1 MSILSVNAC
10 LQERDAVA
18 AVLLDLL
25 VPASLGEG
33 GRVTPGVVVES
44 VEVAAL
50 VVGAAVHVLGHLE
63 AVAFDIC
70 CRVAHRDLPV
80 ASGADVLSQ
89 VAGDGLDVRG
99 SRGGLVIVDDL
110 VAREEEKGVV
120 VVGESVNGG
129 EQALEVDLVVR
140 RAGVGAVERV
150 LRGVDVQGEVDAGVC
165 EGGHALVVVGS
176 VVHGVHTN
184 GVDAQL
190 LELYDVAL
198 AAVDVGNGV
207 LGLRGA
213 TGLVVNT
220 ANVEAVV
227 TGPEGCSQ
235 WLVGVGLVRG

>member
-63 AVAFDIC
+63 AVALDISS
-70 CRVAHRDLPV
+70 RVSNGNLAV
-80 ASGADVLSQ
+80 AARANVLSQ

-110 VAREEEKGVV
+110 VAREEKKGVV
-120 VVGESVNGG
+120 IVGESVNGG

-140 RAGVGAVERV
+140 RARVATVE
-150 LRGVDVQGEVDAGVC
+150 
-165 EGGHALVVVGS
+165 
-176 VVHGVHTN
+176 
-184 GVDAQL
+184 
-190 LELYDVAL
+190 
-198 AAVDVGNGV
+198 
-207 LGLRGA
+207 
-213 TGLVVNT
+213 
-220 ANVEAVV
+220 
-227 TGPEGCSQ
+227 
-235 WLVGVGLVRG
+235 